1 MNTRRLIERLASWPA
16 TLTLCLLIVL
26 GALAVK
32 LWPRTVPFEQCSEVY
47 KKYAGVDGVDATFL
61 KDFRVNDSVAVD
73 VVLLEARTDSAWGML
88 LQEFN
93 ITPPPQEVI
102 ENFGETDIVSWSA
115 PKKNHSL
122 PTDSIILNND
132 LICLSWTDRRIS
144 VFSIETMQ
152 QRMALLHNQ
161 IKESTSNEQIP
172 NNEQHEQNN

>member
-47 KKYAGVDGVDATFL
+47 KKYAGADGVDATFL

-93 ITPPPQEVI
+93 ITPPPQEVTEI
-102 ENFGETDIVSWSA
+102 LGDDRIDIWGA
-115 PKKNHSL
+115 PKKDYSL
-122 PTDSIILNND
+122 PMDSILLNND
-132 LICLSWTDRRIS
+132 LIAMSWTDRRIS

-152 QRMALLHNQ
+152 QLRSVMHNQ
-161 IKESTSNEQIP
+161 FKESISQS
-172 NNEQHEQNN
+172 QN